1 MSDIITN
8 APLTREPGGFAD
20 DGLRARR

>member
-1 MSDIITN
+1 MSDRITN

>member
-1 MSDIITN
+1 MSASIAN
-8 APLTREPGGFAD
+8 APLTREPGRFAD